1 MRNAGV
7 VADEAEAR
15 LQPPRQFGQRQALR
29 QFKPVR
35 GKDRRQTAQ
44 PSHFRFAP
52 HQKKAELCRIVQILD
67 EAHPVFFRPV
77 FPFAAATGMKREPV
91 KS

>member
-44 PSHFRFAP
+44 PSHFCFAP
-52 HQKKAELCRIVQILD
+52 HQEKAEPCRGLQMVD

-77 FPFAAATGMKREPV
+77 FPFAAAARMKRELV
-91 KS
+91 ES